1 MATGIRRVLVIDD
14 DPSIREVAAV
24 ALSAFGGHEVTTA
37 VDGTAGIKLA
47 RRVLPDAI
55 LLDVMMPSV
64 DGPTVLARMRAVDVL
79 RDVPVV
85 FLTAKV
91 GAQDMSRLDGLGAVA
106 VIPKPFDPV
115 TLARQLADALGWD
128 A

>member
-1 MATGIRRVLVIDD
+1 MLVIDD
-14 DPSIREVAAV
+14 DPSIREVAAL
-24 ALSAFGGHEVTTA
+24 ALAAFGGHEVTTA
-37 VDGTAGIKLA
+37 GDGAEGVELA

-55 LLDVMMPSV
+55 LLDVMMPTV
-64 DGPTVLARMRAVDVL
+64 DGPTVLARIRGVDAL

-91 GAQDMSRLDGLGAVA
+91 GAPDMSRLDGLGAVA

-115 TLARQLADALGWD
+115 TLAQQLAHVLGWD